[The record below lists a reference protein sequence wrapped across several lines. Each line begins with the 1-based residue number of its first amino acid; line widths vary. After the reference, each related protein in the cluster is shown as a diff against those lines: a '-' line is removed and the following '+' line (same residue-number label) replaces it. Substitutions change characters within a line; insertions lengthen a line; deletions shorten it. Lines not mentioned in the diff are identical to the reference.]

1 MSDIFE
7 QDDSEKDDADV
18 TLTGK
23 VLIAMPGM
31 SDERFHRS
39 VVLICAHSEEGAM
52 GLVLNRPLP
61 EIDFGDLLQQL
72 DIDTDGAARRIEVRF
87 GGPVEPGRGFVLH
100 KVPEHGDDPEGR
112 LRIGE
117 QLAMTTTRDILV
129 ELAQGDGPEAAVL
142 ALGYAGWGPGQLE
155 DEMLRNG
162 WLLGESADEL
172 VFGADHDDKWQA
184 ALRGQGIDPS
194 LLSASAGRA

>member
-1 MSDIFE
+1 MTNSPIQE
-7 QDDSEKDDADV
+7 PQAN
-18 TLTGK
+18 LTGK

-31 SDERFHRS
+31 SDARFHRS
-39 VVLICAHSEEGAM
+39 VVLICAHSAEGAM

-61 EIDFGDLLQQL
+61 EIDFDDLMRQL
-72 DIDTDGAARRIEVRF
+72 DIESEDAGRRIEVRF

-100 KVPEHGDDPEGR
+100 KVPEHGEDPDGR
-112 LRIGE
+112 MRIAGG
-117 QLAMTTTRDILV
+117 LAMTTTRDILE
-129 ELAQGDGPEAAVL
+129 ELAHGKGPEPAVL

-162 WLLGESADEL
+162 WLLGESADDL
-172 VFGADHDDKWQA
+172 IFGADHDDKWPA
-184 ALRGQGIDPS
+184 ALRVQGIDPS